1 MPSLATLFG
10 ASLPLLL
17 AAVVYQVGIPDSITA
32 LVPNLFVV
40 NIIRN
45 IFTTTYCY
53 VSVQTLSSAIAGAEC
68 FSVSNGKFSR
78 VFLDETSFDIVKESR
93 VGHVIPGL
101 WDGHGHLLQYGE
113 SLDSVD
119 IFGSKS
125 MEEVQERLVQYKAG
139 HDQAGTN
146 DQWLRG
152 VGWDQANFG
161 GKWPVASDLEIGDQF
176 KDLYV
181 MLDRVDV
188 HCIWVSD
195 AVLAL
200 LPTPLPDVPGGEI
213 PARGVFCDN
222 AMDIVLKYYPQPTK
236 ERKIKFIKDA
246 MFELNKLGIVGMH
259 DAGVFP
265 HELKLYGELVED
277 DDWTVRINAM
287 IECESRNTFCPDDAH
302 KMETDNGKL
311 QVKSVKLFGGEY
323 ARHTSLST
331 Y

>member
-1 MPSLATLFG
+1 MPPLATLVG
-10 ASLPLLL
+10 VSLPLLL
-17 AAVVYQVGIPDSITA
+17 AAVVYQVGIPDSVLA
-32 LVPNLFVV
+32 LVPNFLVF

-45 IFTTTYCY
+45 IFTTTHCY
-53 VSVQTLSSAIAGAEC
+53 VSVQTLSSGIDAAEC
-68 FSVSNGKFSR
+68 FSVSDGKFSR
-78 VFLDETSFDIVKESR
+78 VFLDETSFDVVKDAR

-113 SLDSVD
+113 FLDSVD

-125 MEEVQERLVQYKAG
+125 MKEVQERLVQYKAG
-139 HDQAGTN
+139 HDQAGSN

-152 VGWDQANFG
+152 VGWDQASFD
-161 GKWPVASDLEIGDQF
+161 GKWPVASDLEIGDKF
-176 KDLYV
+176 KGLYV

-200 LPTPLPDVPGGEI
+200 LPSPLPQVPGGEI

-222 AMDIVLKYYPQPTK
+222 AMDIVIKYYPQPTK
-236 ERKIKFIKDA
+236 ARRAKFVKDA

-265 HELKLYGELVED
+265 EELKLYGELVEH
-277 DDWTVRINAM
+277 DDWTVRVNAM
-287 IECESRNTFCPDDAH
+287 IECEPRNSFCPDNAH
-302 KMETDNGKL
+302 KIETDNGKL
-311 QVKSVKLFGGEY
+311 QVKSVKLFGGKCAFY
-323 ARHTSLST
+323 SPSST